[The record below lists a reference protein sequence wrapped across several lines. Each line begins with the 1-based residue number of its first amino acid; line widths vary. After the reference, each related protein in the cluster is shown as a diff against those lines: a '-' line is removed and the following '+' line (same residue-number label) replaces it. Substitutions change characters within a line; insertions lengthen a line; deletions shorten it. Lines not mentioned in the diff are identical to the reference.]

1 MACNSSSRLQNGIRT
16 TTLKNMFKAI
26 GRWIKAVGYLLT
38 GQIDSARRVL
48 DTNPHVIKAKYD
60 AIVEDKIERIHQ
72 YKQAVAGLIAQEE
85 KKLSKIKQLTSEVE
99 NLERLKAGALAK
111 AKQTVEQLKA
121 TGVSEEAI
129 HEDENY
135 KKCLTAY
142 KDFNSTLSEKQERIS
157 ELEADIEGYKNNIS
171 DHKIQ
176 LQQLLRDVEKVKAE
190 AADTVADVITAKQEK
205 ELAET
210 FAGIA
215 KDGTAEELQNL
226 REMRQEL
233 KAEAKRSSGG
243 RLAGREIRRSRAC
256 GTRSRC
262 RRHLV
267 PTFVPSLR
275 NASSCVRSFES
286 KCGGLLRRDAVRLFE
301 RGIASYGAGR
311 TAFVGQ
317 WPKHAVQFHAH

>member
-1 MACNSSSRLQNGIRT
+1 
-16 TTLKNMFKAI
+16 MFKAI

-99 NLERLKAGALAK
+99 NLESLKAGALSK

-121 TGVSEEAI
+121 TGISEEAI
-129 HEDENY
+129 HDDENY

-157 ELEADIEGYKNNIS
+157 ELEADIEGYKTNIS

-176 LQQLLRDVEKVKAE
+176 LQQLLRDVERVKAE

-233 KAEAKRSSGG
+233 KAEAKITKE
-243 RLAGREIRRSRAC
+243 LAGTDTKSQEAEFLEYARQSESTSEFDALI
-256 GTRSRC
+256 G
-262 RRHLV
+262 L
-267 PTFVPSLR
+267 
-275 NASSCVRSFES
+275 ASE
-286 KCGGLLRRDAVRLFE
+286 AP
-301 RGIASYGAGR
+301 A
-311 TAFVGQ
+311 
-317 WPKHAVQFHAH
+317 PKETNKEKEDKDSSALPE

>member
-1 MACNSSSRLQNGIRT
+1 
-16 TTLKNMFKAI
+16 MFKAI

-111 AKQTVEQLKA
+111 AKQTVEQLKV

-129 HEDENY
+129 HDDENY

-233 KAEAKRSSGG
+233 KAEAKITKE
-243 RLAGREIRRSRAC
+243 LAGTDTKSQEAEFLEYARQSESTSEFDALIGLASEIPAPKE
-256 GTRSRC
+256 T
-262 RRHLV
+262 
-267 PTFVPSLR
+267 
-275 NASSCVRSFES
+275 NKEKEDKDSSALPE
-286 KCGGLLRRDAVRLFE
+286 
-301 RGIASYGAGR
+301 
-311 TAFVGQ
+311 
-317 WPKHAVQFHAH
+317 

>member
-1 MACNSSSRLQNGIRT
+1 
-16 TTLKNMFKAI
+16 MFKAI

-233 KAEAKRSSGG
+233 KAEAKITKE
-243 RLAGREIRRSRAC
+243 LAGTDTKSQEAEFLEYARQGESTSEFDALI
-256 GTRSRC
+256 G
-262 RRHLV
+262 L
-267 PTFVPSLR
+267 
-275 NASSCVRSFES
+275 ASE
-286 KCGGLLRRDAVRLFE
+286 AP
-301 RGIASYGAGR
+301 A
-311 TAFVGQ
+311 
-317 WPKHAVQFHAH
+317 PKETNKEKEDKDSSALPE

>member
-1 MACNSSSRLQNGIRT
+1 
-16 TTLKNMFKAI
+16 MFKAI

-233 KAEAKRSSGG
+233 KAEAKITKE
-243 RLAGREIRRSRAC
+243 LAGTDTKSQEAEFLEYARQSESTSEFDALI
-256 GTRSRC
+256 G
-262 RRHLV
+262 L
-267 PTFVPSLR
+267 
-275 NASSCVRSFES
+275 AS
-286 KCGGLLRRDAVRLFE
+286 DAP
-301 RGIASYGAGR
+301 A
-311 TAFVGQ
+311 
-317 WPKHAVQFHAH
+317 PKETNKEKEDKDSSALPE

>member
-1 MACNSSSRLQNGIRT
+1 
-16 TTLKNMFKAI
+16 MFKAI

-121 TGVSEEAI
+121 TGISEEAI

-233 KAEAKRSSGG
+233 KAEAKITKE
-243 RLAGREIRRSRAC
+243 LAGTDTKSQEAEFLEYARQSESTSEFDALI
-256 GTRSRC
+256 G
-262 RRHLV
+262 L
-267 PTFVPSLR
+267 
-275 NASSCVRSFES
+275 ASE
-286 KCGGLLRRDAVRLFE
+286 AP
-301 RGIASYGAGR
+301 A
-311 TAFVGQ
+311 
-317 WPKHAVQFHAH
+317 PKETNKEKEDKDSSALPE

>member
-1 MACNSSSRLQNGIRT
+1 
-16 TTLKNMFKAI
+16 MFKAI

-111 AKQTVEQLKA
+111 AKQTVGQLKS

-233 KAEAKRSSGG
+233 KAEAKITKE
-243 RLAGREIRRSRAC
+243 LAGTDTKSQEAEFLEYARQSESTSEFDALI
-256 GTRSRC
+256 G
-262 RRHLV
+262 L
-267 PTFVPSLR
+267 
-275 NASSCVRSFES
+275 ASE
-286 KCGGLLRRDAVRLFE
+286 AP
-301 RGIASYGAGR
+301 A
-311 TAFVGQ
+311 
-317 WPKHAVQFHAH
+317 PKETNKEKEDKDSSALPE

>member
-1 MACNSSSRLQNGIRT
+1 
-16 TTLKNMFKAI
+16 MFKAI

-121 TGVSEEAI
+121 TGISEEAI
-129 HEDENY
+129 HDDENY

-233 KAEAKRSSGG
+233 KAEAKITKE
-243 RLAGREIRRSRAC
+243 LAGTDTKSQEAEFLEYARQGESTSEFDALI
-256 GTRSRC
+256 G
-262 RRHLV
+262 L
-267 PTFVPSLR
+267 
-275 NASSCVRSFES
+275 ASE
-286 KCGGLLRRDAVRLFE
+286 AP
-301 RGIASYGAGR
+301 A
-311 TAFVGQ
+311 
-317 WPKHAVQFHAH
+317 PKETNKEKEDKDSSALPE

>member
-1 MACNSSSRLQNGIRT
+1 
-16 TTLKNMFKAI
+16 MFKAI

-121 TGVSEEAI
+121 TGISEEAI
-129 HEDENY
+129 HDDENY

-233 KAEAKRSSGG
+233 KAEAKITKELAGTDTKSQEAEFLEYARQSESTSEFDALIGLASEAPAPKETNKEKEDKDSSG
-243 RLAGREIRRSRAC
+243 LPE
-256 GTRSRC
+256 
-262 RRHLV
+262 
-267 PTFVPSLR
+267 
-275 NASSCVRSFES
+275 
-286 KCGGLLRRDAVRLFE
+286 
-301 RGIASYGAGR
+301 
-311 TAFVGQ
+311 
-317 WPKHAVQFHAH
+317 

>member
-1 MACNSSSRLQNGIRT
+1 
-16 TTLKNMFKAI
+16 MFKAI

-233 KAEAKRSSGG
+233 KAEAKITKE
-243 RLAGREIRRSRAC
+243 LAGTDTKSQEAEFLEYARQSESTSEFDALIGLASEA
-256 GTRSRC
+256 
-262 RRHLV
+262 
-267 PTFVPSLR
+267 PSPKET
-275 NASSCVRSFES
+275 NKEKEDKDSSALPE
-286 KCGGLLRRDAVRLFE
+286 
-301 RGIASYGAGR
+301 
-311 TAFVGQ
+311 
-317 WPKHAVQFHAH
+317 

>member
-1 MACNSSSRLQNGIRT
+1 
-16 TTLKNMFKAI
+16 MFKAI

-111 AKQTVEQLKA
+111 AKQTVEQLKS

-157 ELEADIEGYKNNIS
+157 ELEADIEGYKTNIS

-233 KAEAKRSSGG
+233 KAEAKITKE
-243 RLAGREIRRSRAC
+243 LAGTDTKSQEAEFLEYARQSESTSEFDALI
-256 GTRSRC
+256 G
-262 RRHLV
+262 L
-267 PTFVPSLR
+267 
-275 NASSCVRSFES
+275 ASE
-286 KCGGLLRRDAVRLFE
+286 AP
-301 RGIASYGAGR
+301 A
-311 TAFVGQ
+311 
-317 WPKHAVQFHAH
+317 PKETNKEKEDKDSSALPE

>member
-1 MACNSSSRLQNGIRT
+1 
-16 TTLKNMFKAI
+16 MFKAI

-121 TGVSEEAI
+121 TGISEEAI
-129 HEDENY
+129 HDDENY

-176 LQQLLRDVEKVKAE
+176 LQQLLLDVEKVKAE

-233 KAEAKRSSGG
+233 KAEAKITKE
-243 RLAGREIRRSRAC
+243 LAGTDTKSQEAEFLEYARQSESTSEFDALI
-256 GTRSRC
+256 G
-262 RRHLV
+262 L
-267 PTFVPSLR
+267 
-275 NASSCVRSFES
+275 ASE
-286 KCGGLLRRDAVRLFE
+286 AP
-301 RGIASYGAGR
+301 A
-311 TAFVGQ
+311 
-317 WPKHAVQFHAH
+317 PKETNKEKEDKDSSALPE

>member
-1 MACNSSSRLQNGIRT
+1 
-16 TTLKNMFKAI
+16 MFKAI

-129 HEDENY
+129 HDDENY

-233 KAEAKRSSGG
+233 KAEAKITKE
-243 RLAGREIRRSRAC
+243 LAGTDTKSQEAEFLEYARQSESTSEFDALI
-256 GTRSRC
+256 G
-262 RRHLV
+262 L
-267 PTFVPSLR
+267 
-275 NASSCVRSFES
+275 ASE
-286 KCGGLLRRDAVRLFE
+286 AP
-301 RGIASYGAGR
+301 A
-311 TAFVGQ
+311 
-317 WPKHAVQFHAH
+317 PKETNKEKEDKDSSALPE

>member
-1 MACNSSSRLQNGIRT
+1 
-16 TTLKNMFKAI
+16 MFKAI

-121 TGVSEEAI
+121 TGISEEAI
-129 HEDENY
+129 HDDENY

-157 ELEADIEGYKNNIS
+157 ELEADTEGYKNNIR

-233 KAEAKRSSGG
+233 KAEAKITKE
-243 RLAGREIRRSRAC
+243 LAGTDTKSQEAEFLEYARQSESTSEFDALI
-256 GTRSRC
+256 G
-262 RRHLV
+262 L
-267 PTFVPSLR
+267 
-275 NASSCVRSFES
+275 ASE
-286 KCGGLLRRDAVRLFE
+286 AP
-301 RGIASYGAGR
+301 A
-311 TAFVGQ
+311 
-317 WPKHAVQFHAH
+317 PKETNKEKEDKDSSALPE

>member
-1 MACNSSSRLQNGIRT
+1 
-16 TTLKNMFKAI
+16 MFKAI

-121 TGVSEEAI
+121 TGISEEAI
-129 HEDENY
+129 HDDENY

-157 ELEADIEGYKNNIS
+157 ELEADIEGYKTNIS

-233 KAEAKRSSGG
+233 KAEAKITKE
-243 RLAGREIRRSRAC
+243 LAGTDTKSQEAEFLEYARQSESTSEFDALI
-256 GTRSRC
+256 G
-262 RRHLV
+262 L
-267 PTFVPSLR
+267 
-275 NASSCVRSFES
+275 ASE
-286 KCGGLLRRDAVRLFE
+286 AP
-301 RGIASYGAGR
+301 A
-311 TAFVGQ
+311 
-317 WPKHAVQFHAH
+317 PKETNKEKEDKDSSALPE